1 MFYCI
6 NCSEI
11 HHEKHP
17 NDKVFKNGFYIDPFL
32 GDRYHL
38 GMCTDAQN
46 HETGELL
53 LATKKIRHN
62 SIYYERITDTCCP
75 NIKHKKELAPQL
87 FFMLYKQSLLK
98 NNKFGFRHR

>member
-6 NCSEI
+6 NCSDI

-38 GMCTDAQN
+38 GMCKDAQN
-46 HETGELL
+46 HETG
-53 LATKKIRHN
+53 
-62 SIYYERITDTCCP
+62 S
-75 NIKHKKELAPQL
+75 L
-87 FFMLYKQSLLK
+87 F
-98 NNKFGFRHR
+98 

>member
-6 NCSEI
+6 NCSDI
-11 HHEKHP
+11 HHEKHA

-46 HETGELL
+46 HETGEPL
-53 LATKKIRHN
+53 LAKKKLGTTQ
-62 SIYYERITDTCCP
+62 SIMNVLPTHVVPT
-75 NIKHKKELAPQL
+75 
-87 FFMLYKQSLLK
+87 
-98 NNKFGFRHR
+98 

>member
-17 NDKVFKNGFYIDPFL
+17 SDKVFKNGFYIDPFL

-38 GMCTDAQN
+38 GMCTDAQE
-46 HETGELL
+46 HETGEILL
-53 LATKKIRHN
+53 TAKKTGATQ
-62 SIYYERITDTCCP
+62 SIM
-75 NIKHKKELAPQL
+75 NILPTHVVPT
-87 FFMLYKQSLLK
+87 
-98 NNKFGFRHR
+98 